1 MNTKS
6 MNTLTTNQVEEPAPL
21 SAPPRQEAVGIARTL
36 LAHLAPLFPPVA
48 AAARAQLGAAAWIKS
63 WSTQIQISGLRPW
76 QIERG
81 LARLHEHDPDIP
93 FSWPVFHRLCVDR
106 LRDVNDVHRG
116 DDPVYT
122 ADRERRLREF
132 RALYPGAK
140 FTNYP

>member
-1 MNTKS
+1 MS
-6 MNTLTTNQVEEPAPL
+6 MNNTNPTTNQVDLPAL
-21 SAPPRQEAVGIARTL
+21 SAPPGQEAVGIARTL
-36 LAHLAPLFPPVA
+36 LAHLAPLFPAVA
-48 AAARAQLGAAAWIKS
+48 AAAKAEVGAAAWIRS

-106 LRDVNDVHRG
+106 LRDVNDFHRG
-116 DDPVYT
+116 DDPVYA

-132 RALYPGAK
+132 QALYPGAK
-140 FTNYP
+140 FTL